1 MMLMSPELK
10 TVKEVNENQCQ
21 ICMPLGAVMAMKGIE
36 GSMTLVHGSQGCS
49 TYMRLSMVEHFNEPV
64 DIASSSLNE
73 KQTIYG
79 GEENLRK
86 GLDNVIR
93 VYHPSVIGVVTTCMT
108 ETMGED
114 INRMIDTYLTDRKLY
129 DVDIIPISTPSYSGT
144 HTEGFWTAI
153 RDIIVYYSGPTKPNE
168 CINII
173 LPQVSPADTREI
185 KRILDLMEIQYIL
198 MPDISQTLDR
208 PFKTTYEKIPPGGTK
223 KENIAR
229 MSGARATIQFGYNC
243 PENLSPGTYLEE
255 EFGVPLYNLP
265 LPVGLQNMD
274 TFIETLR
281 SITHKQVPDSLIL
294 ERGWL
299 CDAMADSHKYMA
311 EVHPAVYGEPEL
323 AYAIYSLCLENGSIP
338 EIVATGTNCQVF
350 QKHLQ
355 SLMKREKQSSIK
367 YEQVDFSI
375 IEAESIRTGVNLAI
389 GHSGGKVLTER
400 LNIPVVRVGYPIHDR
415 VGGQRILTVGYSGT
429 LSLLERMVNAY
440 LEEKYRTYRQL
451 RKAEYYDNGGIIHA
465 ET

>member
-1 MMLMSPELK
+1 MEPDMHTL
-10 TVKEVNENQCQ
+10 KEVNENQCQ
-21 ICMPLGAVMAMKGIE
+21 ICMPLGAVIALKGIE
-36 GSMTLVHGSQGCS
+36 GSMAVVHGSQGCS

-93 VYHPSVIGVVTTCMT
+93 IYHPEVIGVVTTCMT

-114 INRMIDTYLTDRKLY
+114 ISRIIDTYLTDRKFS

-144 HTEGFWTAI
+144 HTEGFWTAL
-153 RDIIVYYSGPTKPNE
+153 RDIIRFYAKPAAPHE
-168 CINII
+168 KINII
-173 LPQVSPADTREI
+173 LPQVSPADTREM
-185 KRILDLMEIQYIL
+185 KRILESMGVPYIL
-198 MPDISQTLDR
+198 LPDTSLTLDR
-208 PFKTTYEKIPPGGTK
+208 LFGKTYEKIPPGGTK
-223 KENIAR
+223 REDISR

-243 PENLSPGTYLEE
+243 PDALSPGAYLEE

-265 LPVGLQNMD
+265 LPIGLQNMD
-274 TFIETLR
+274 LFIETLN
-281 SITHKQVPDSLIL
+281 SITHKPVPDAIML

-311 EVHPAVYGEPEL
+311 EVKPVIYGEPEL
-323 AYAIYSLCLENGSIP
+323 VYSIGSLCIENGSFPVVI
-338 EIVATGTNCQVF
+338 ATGTGSPTFSKNIT
-350 QKHLQ
+350 
-355 SLMKREKQSSIK
+355 SLYPEGDFPVKLC
-367 YEQVDFSI
+367 EQTDFAV
-375 IEAESIRTGVNLAI
+375 IENESFRMGANLAI

-400 LNIPVVRVGYPIHDR
+400 HDIPVVRVGYPIHDR
-415 VGGQRILTVGYSGT
+415 VGGQRILTIGYSGT
-429 LSLLERMVNAY
+429 LSLLERITNAY
-440 LEEKYRTYRQL
+440 LEQKYRTYRKQITS
-451 RKAEYYDNGGIIHA
+451 EYYEQRGIIHA

>member
-1 MMLMSPELK
+1 MSPETPTL
-10 TVKEVNENQCQ
+10 KEVNENQCQ
-21 ICMPLGAVMAMKGIE
+21 NCMPLGAVIALKGIE
-36 GSMTLVHGSQGCS
+36 GAMAVVHGSQGCS
-49 TYMRLSMVEHFNEPV
+49 TYMRLSMVEHYNEPV

-93 VYHPSVIGVVTTCMT
+93 VYHPRIIGVVTTCMT

-114 INRMIDTYLTDRKLY
+114 ISRMIDTYLTDRKLH

-144 HTEGFWTAI
+144 HSEGFWTAI
-153 RDIIVYYSGPTKPNE
+153 RDIIVYYGSPASPHEG
-168 CINII
+168 INII

-185 KRILDLMEIQYIL
+185 KRILDLMGIQYTLI
-198 MPDISQTLDR
+198 PDISQTLDR
-208 PFKTTYEKIPPGGTK
+208 PYGKTYEKIPPGGAKGEDITK
-223 KENIAR
+223 

-243 PENLSPGTYLEE
+243 PDILSPGAYLEE
-255 EFGVPLYNLP
+255 EYGVPLYNLP
-265 LPVGLQNMD
+265 LPIGLQNMD
-274 TFIETLR
+274 LFIGTLH
-281 SITHKQVPDSLIL
+281 SITHKPVPENIRL

-311 EVHPAVYGEPEL
+311 EVKPVIYGEPEIV
-323 AYAIYSLCLENGSIP
+323 YSIGSLCVENGSFP
-338 EIVATGTNCQVF
+338 VVMATGTSSPSLS
-350 QKHLQ
+350 KHVN
-355 SLMKREKQSSIK
+355 SLCKKNQPTLKIMEHA
-367 YEQVDFSI
+367 DFAM
-375 IEAESIRTGVNLAI
+375 IERESIELQANVAI

-400 LNIPVVRVGYPIHDR
+400 HDIPVVRVGYPIHDR
-415 VGGQRILTVGYSGT
+415 VGGQRILTLGYTGSLT
-429 LSLLERMVNAY
+429 LLERITNTF

-451 RKAEYYDNGGIIHA
+451 RKLEFYDKGGIIHA